1 MADVKNGSLVTIY
14 RAGMLV
20 LFALLCFIG
29 TRVYNT
35 VDMLP
40 KEYVTM
46 ERYKCDIE
54 RIEKTIMSMNSSMQ
68 IGFSEIKT
76 EIRSINKQ

>member
-14 RAGMLV
+14 RAGVIV
-20 LFALLCFIG
+20 LFALLCFLGARIYG
-29 TRVYNT
+29 TVE
-35 VDMLP
+35 MLP

-54 RIEKTIMSMNSSMQ
+54 RIEKTMQ
-68 IGFSEIKT
+68 TGFTEIKT
-76 EIRSINKQ
+76 EIRNIKP